1 MLITILTGH
10 VSDENDEILKS
21 RFAKELRHPPPGL
34 LQTYLIQSHEEPQ
47 RWQIISIWRSRE
59 AYEQAHSEKLT
70 EMCVQMFCDAGST
83 PERTVFRVV
92 ENYTRV

>member
-21 RFAKELRHPPPGL
+21 RFAKEMRHPPHGL
-34 LQTYLIQSHEEPQ
+34 LHTYLIQSQEEPR

-59 AYEQAHSEKLT
+59 VYEQAHSEKLT